1 MPTAPPSF
9 ALSVCFFRNNEEE
22 RRGLFKEKPPR
33 PKTFI
38 KRKREPEN
46 RLLRFS
52 YKKRFSTPL
61 SGRHKATRN
70 RAVCCAS
77 RRGSRREAY
86 NNGASSCKKQGTTEK
101 ILFGFFLSLVCRKR
115 QTERSVCKHI
125 MMFAEGTTEN
135 RLLRFSYKKR
145 FSTPLSGRH
154 KATRKQ
160 TCRKN
165 TDRVFSTGYSEGVGE
180 EQRSIAPLLARR
192 RKRKEYAYGRTHL
205 HPRATCRH

>member
-22 RRGLFKEKPPR
+22 RQGLFKEKPLR

-38 KRKREPEN
+38 KRKREP
-46 RLLRFS
+46 
-52 YKKRFSTPL
+52 K
-61 SGRHKATRN
+61 
-70 RAVCCAS
+70 
-77 RRGSRREAY
+77 
-86 NNGASSCKKQGTTEK
+86 
-101 ILFGFFLSLVCRKR
+101 
-115 QTERSVCKHI
+115 
-125 MMFAEGTTEN
+125 N

-180 EQRSIAPLLARR
+180 KHTTMAPLRARSKQGEAHRSRPPDDVVFYGEGVGEEQRSIAPLLARR